1 MKNNAG
7 AEKTNETTGGSSR
20 GKIHWAFF
28 GSSHFSVLVLNKL
41 EVLGPL
47 PNLVVTTPD
56 KPRGRGLEI
65 TSGEVRVW
73 AEQRNIPVFAP
84 ATLKTGE
91 VFEELKTLGA
101 NSGTD
106 SWDVFLVASYGK
118 IVPKNILDMPRTGTL
133 NIHPSL
139 LPKFRG
145 PTPLESAIL
154 SEEETETGVTI
165 MKIDEAVDH
174 GPIVDQVVVPISDWP
189 PYYADL
195 ENLLAEEGAALFAE
209 ILPEWLTGTIAAQE
223 QEHALATFTKKFEK
237 SESQINLTETPEK
250 NLRKIRAFSG
260 KNSAFYI
267 EEKTGKRVIV
277 ARAKIASGVLLLER
291 VKPEGKN
298 EMGFEDYKRG
308 LRD

>member
-1 MKNNAG
+1 MSSVTENHAVNNKDVAV
-7 AEKTNETTGGSSR
+7 S
-20 GKIHWAFF
+20 GKMRWAFF
-28 GSSHFSVLVLNKL
+28 GSSHFSALVLNQL
-41 EVLGPL
+41 ETLGLVPD
-47 PNLVVTTPD
+47 LVVTTPD

-65 TSGEVRVW
+65 TPGEVRVW
-73 AEQRNIPVFAP
+73 AEERKIPVFAP
-84 ATLKTGE
+84 ATLKSDETLMS
-91 VFEELKTLGA
+91 LKTFG
-101 NSGTD
+101 D
-106 SWDVFLVASYGK
+106 FDVFLVASYGK

-154 SEEETETGVTI
+154 DETALDGELATGVTI
-165 MKIDEAVDH
+165 MQIDEQVDH

-195 ENLLAEEGAALFAE
+195 EKILAEEGANLFAE
-209 ILPEWLTGTIAAQE
+209 ILPEWLSGTIAGQE
-223 QEHALATFTKKFEK
+223 QEHSLATFTKKFEK
-237 SESQINLTETPEK
+237 SERQINLADSPEK

-267 EEKTGKRVIV
+267 EEKTGKRVIITR
-277 ARAKIASGVLLLER
+277 ARIENGALVLER

-298 EMGFEDYKRG
+298 EMNFEDYKRG
-308 LRD
+308 LRE